1 MRVGCSFSSGKDS
14 MLAMKKMLD
23 AGHECVILMT
33 TGSSKDKSWFHDV
46 DTTLLTEIS
55 KSLRIPLEVVMCG
68 IDREYAEDF
77 ELTLRR
83 YVEELKIEG
92 FIFGDIDLEA
102 HREWCT
108 KRTNNC
114 GIEAFFPLWKQPR
127 ESVVREF
134 IDCGFKASIKKV
146 KKGLMDS
153 AYLGKT
159 LTHELIDEL
168 IEQQIDACG
177 ENGEYHT
184 VVLDGPLFHD
194 PIKVRFGEISESDT
208 AYSIGLKQP
217 LHQLAILGCASNVG
231 KTTIVAGLCRY
242 LANKQKSVVPFKA
255 MNLSRISGISTE
267 GLKMGKG
274 QVLQARA
281 SRLAPSIDMNP
292 LLFQPSENGMKV
304 YVNGLLDQGN
314 HHIFED
320 CYEAYLRLANK
331 ADYIILEGSGSCAEL
346 NSKGCDYANFP
357 IVSKVDAPVI
367 LVADI
372 ERCGVF
378 ASVYGTLM
386 LLSEDERKRVKGILI
401 NKFHGDVSHFDEGK
415 RLLEERCQVRIL
427 GVIGMH
433 DLTFEEEDMES
444 KRTKL
449 NPLRSEEDSLD
460 LLAKHL
466 ERFCDMEAITEILE
480 DSIQ

>member
-1 MRVGCSFSSGKDS
+1 
-14 MLAMKKMLD
+14 
-23 AGHECVILMT
+23 
-33 TGSSKDKSWFHDV
+33 
-46 DTTLLTEIS
+46 
-55 KSLRIPLEVVMCG
+55 
-68 IDREYAEDF
+68 
-77 ELTLRR
+77 
-83 YVEELKIEG
+83 
-92 FIFGDIDLEA
+92 
-102 HREWCT
+102 
-108 KRTNNC
+108 
-114 GIEAFFPLWKQPR
+114 
-127 ESVVREF
+127 
-134 IDCGFKASIKKV
+134 
-146 KKGLMDS
+146 
-153 AYLGKT
+153 
-159 LTHELIDEL
+159 
-168 IEQQIDACG
+168 
-177 ENGEYHT
+177 
-184 VVLDGPLFHD
+184 
-194 PIKVRFGEISESDT
+194 
-208 AYSIGLKQP
+208 
-217 LHQLAILGCASNVG
+217 
-231 KTTIVAGLCRY
+231 
-242 LANKQKSVVPFKA
+242 
-255 MNLSRISGISTE
+255 
-267 GLKMGKG
+267 MGKG

-281 SRLAPSIDMNP
+281 SRLAPSVDMNP

-314 HHIFED
+314 HRIFED

-449 NPLRSEEDSLD
+449 NPQRSEEDSLD

-466 ERFCDMEAITEILE
+466 ERFCDMEAIMEILE
-480 DSIQ
+480 DSTQ